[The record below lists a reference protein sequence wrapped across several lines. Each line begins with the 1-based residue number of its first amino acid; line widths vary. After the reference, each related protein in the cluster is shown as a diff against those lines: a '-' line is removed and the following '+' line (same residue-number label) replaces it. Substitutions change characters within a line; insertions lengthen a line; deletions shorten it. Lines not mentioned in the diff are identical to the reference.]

1 MRLFIG
7 VPVSEEI
14 KEKVKPLYQKLK
26 ETDAIFNLVPLD
38 NLHFTIKFLGDV
50 DESKLEEIKGK
61 LSEIKQSSFKISL
74 KGIGA
79 FPSLERI
86 NVIWIGTESKE
97 IISLMKKTDHLLNYI
112 KKNDFEKEVA
122 HLTIARVKSGELKEF
137 VEEFSETDFGEMLVD
152 KFVLYESV
160 LTPEGP
166 IYKIIKEFKL
176 S

>member
-14 KEKVKPLYQKLK
+14 KEIVKPLYQKLN
-26 ETDAIFNLVPLD
+26 ETDAILNLVPLD
-38 NLHFTIKFLGDV
+38 NLHFTIKFLGDTDKV
-50 DESKLEEIKGK
+50 EEIKEK
-61 LSEIKQSSFKISL
+61 LSTIKQSSFKISL
-74 KGIGA
+74 KNVGC

-86 NVIWIGTESKE
+86 RVVWVGTDSKE
-97 IISLMKKTDHLLNYI
+97 IISLMKETDNLLNYI

-137 VEEFSETDFGEMLVD
+137 VEEFSKTDFGEMLVN

-160 LTPEGP
+160 LTSEGL